1 MSTAAE
7 VTIRAADAADLDAI
21 RRVGQETWPETY
33 GFAGPDYIAHGLAT
47 WWSEAAITR
56 SLAETT
62 VLVAERDGE
71 IIGLGNLDHTQ
82 DVPVIWKLYV
92 LPSAQGSGAGSA
104 LLQALVATAEG
115 PVRLEYLDGNEK
127 AGGFYRR
134 HGFVEIGREPD
145 PDPRRPA
152 AVWMEHPGPTAAG

>member
-1 MSTAAE
+1 MSE
-7 VTIRAADAADLDAI
+7 LVIRAAGPEDLDAI
-21 RRVGQETWPETY
+21 RRVGHETWPATY
-33 GFAGPDYIAHGLAT
+33 GFAGADYVAYGLET
-47 WWSEAAITR
+47 WWSEAAVTR

-62 VLVAERDGE
+62 ILVAERDGE
-71 IIGLGNLDHTQ
+71 IVGLGNLDHTQ

-104 LLQALVATAEG
+104 LLRALVEAADG

-134 HGFVEIGREPD
+134 QGFVEIGREDD
-145 PDPRRPA
+145 PDPRLPA
-152 AVWMEHPGPTAAG
+152 AVWMEHPGPPIAQ